1 MISQFQTQRQPM
13 RCGLSVRRACAAG
26 LMLIFGA
33 TAAIAQ
39 TCTADRTP
47 LEMAGHTL
55 CLLNTAMP
63 SIDRREDGSV
73 RSLVWSSPERLP
85 AEVKLPTGTF
95 YLIVEL
101 DSHIPLQLLSPT
113 LDESKPSNLPMM
125 RETIDNLVTLP
136 TRKRLHPVEA
146 RLNGKPFV
154 LECAE
159 AIEPRRKG
167 LGGHDCQLISQFAPG
182 IWLEVHLGTVDWA
195 HEPAWPRL
203 GETWVETWPPYLAD
217 LETGINNLLSIQ

>member
-1 MISQFQTQRQPM
+1 MIQFQTQHQAM
-13 RCGLSVRRACAAG
+13 RRGLSVRRAFAAG
-26 LMLIFGA
+26 VILILAA
-33 TAAIAQ
+33 TAAMAQ

-63 SIDRREDGSV
+63 SIHRREDGSV
-73 RSLVWSSPERLP
+73 RSLVWSRPERLP

-101 DSHIPLQLLSPT
+101 DSHIPPQLLSPT
-113 LDESKPSNLPMM
+113 LDESEPSNLPMM

-136 TRKRLHPVEA
+136 IRKRLHPVEA

-154 LECAE
+154 LECGK
-159 AIEPRRKG
+159 AIEPRRKS
-167 LGGHDCQLISQFAPG
+167 LGGDDCKLISESALG

-203 GETWVETWPPYLAD
+203 DATWVKTWPSYLDA
-217 LETGINNLLSIQ
+217 LGTGINNLLSIQ